1 MLTLP
6 PYDGLDPFEDPLDR
20 LLAQIAIELQL
31 PPSLFD
37 QAGDRYAAVR
47 RKLEGTSAFAGLIEH
62 FYPQGSMAIDA
73 TISIRGTDDEYDLDI
88 VAQLGG
94 YFRNMAPLAILIE
107 LEKALV
113 DYPVQRIT
121 RQTRCVTLHYADK
134 MHLDITP
141 GVRVAGTTERES
153 YIMHAKG
160 PKPSHDD
167 RLVDMNAY
175 AFACW
180 YQERTPLERRLAK
193 SFDRHWRG
201 IDEFMAKDEA
211 EVDDVPDQMHFS
223 VKNTATLAL
232 QLIKRFRNIRYADYS
247 GRIPPSVVLSY
258 YAALSARPNMRLSE
272 MVIRIANWILRDI
285 EAASMS
291 GKRLHVANPMC
302 PSDVFTDRWPQS
314 VAQQNEFAGH
324 LKDLVNGLEAMA
336 KMTMAADAIGEWL
349 REMFGDRVVTKA
361 ADSIAIRLGTAIQKV
376 QQSYSRKGR
385 LLVPGTGRSLSA
397 AVAPQ
402 VAPATSAKAHTFFGV
417 RF

>member
-1 MLTLP
+1 
-6 PYDGLDPFEDPLDR
+6 
-20 LLAQIAIELQL
+20 
-31 PPSLFD
+31 
-37 QAGDRYAAVR
+37 
-47 RKLEGTSAFAGLIEH
+47 
-62 FYPQGSMAIDA
+62 
-73 TISIRGTDDEYDLDI
+73 
-88 VAQLGG
+88 
-94 YFRNMAPLAILIE
+94 
-107 LEKALV
+107 
-113 DYPVQRIT
+113 
-121 RQTRCVTLHYADK
+121 VTLHYADK

-141 GVRVAGTTERES
+141 GIRVADTTERES
-153 YIMHAKG
+153 CIMHAKG

-201 IDEFMAKDEA
+201 IDELMAADEA
-211 EVDDVPDQMHFS
+211 EVDDVPDQTHFS

-272 MVIRIANWILRDI
+272 MVIRIAKWILRDI
-285 EAASMS
+285 EAASMI
-291 GKRLHVANPMC
+291 GRRLHVANPMC
-302 PSDVFTDRWPQS
+302 PNDVFTDRWPES
-314 VAQQNEFAGH
+314 VAQQNEFATY
-324 LKDLVNGLEAMA
+324 LKDLINGLEAMA

-349 REMFGDRVVTKA
+349 REIFGDRVVTKA
-361 ADSIAIRLGTAIQKV
+361 ADSTAIRLGAAIQNT

-397 AVAPQ
+397 AVAPL

>member
-1 MLTLP
+1 MLTRP
-6 PYDGLDPFEDPLDR
+6 TFDGLDPFEDPLDR
-20 LLAQIAIELQL
+20 LLAQIAVELQL

-47 RKLEGTSAFAGLIEH
+47 RRLEGTSAFTGVIEH

-94 YFRNMAPLAILIE
+94 RFRNMAPLEVLIE
-107 LEKALV
+107 LEKALA
-113 DYPVQRIT
+113 DYPVQRVT

-141 GVRVAGTTERES
+141 GIRVDGTIERES

-160 PKPSHDD
+160 PTSAHGD

-180 YQERTPLERRLAK
+180 YRERTPFERRLAK
-193 SFDRHWRG
+193 SFDQHWRG
-201 IDEFMAKDEA
+201 IDGFIAADEA
-211 EVDDVPDQMHFS
+211 QVDDVPDQTHFS
-223 VKNTATLAL
+223 IKNTATLAL
-232 QLIKRFRNIRYADYS
+232 QLIKRFRNIRYADYT
-247 GRIPPSVVLSY
+247 GRMPPSVVLSY
-258 YAALSARPNMRLSE
+258 YAAQAGRPNMRLSD
-272 MVIRIANWILRDI
+272 MVIRIAKLIVRDI
-285 EAASMS
+285 DAASMV
-291 GKRLHVANPMC
+291 GAKLDVENPMC
-302 PSDVFTDRWPQS
+302 QNDVFTDRWPES
-314 VAQQNEFAGH
+314 VVQQNEFANH
-324 LKDLVNGLEAMA
+324 LKELVSGLEAMT

-349 REMFGDRVVTKA
+349 RHMFGDRVVTKA
-361 ADSIAIRLGTAIQKV
+361 ADTTAIRLGSAIQGT

-385 LLVPGTGRSLSA
+385 VLVPGTGRALSA
-397 AVAPQ
+397 ATAPL
-402 VAPATSAKAHTFFGV
+402 VAPASSARAHTFYGV